1 MDRREVGR
9 YRCVEASNLQRSRR
23 VDIQQSLRQIERPT
37 RDAVL
42 LIGLTGNI
50 ASGKSEVARIFADLG
65 ATVIDA
71 DELAREAVG
80 PGTPALA
87 AIGARWGE
95 RVLNA
100 DGSLNRAAMRAVA
113 FSNEE
118 DRKALNAIVHPAVK
132 ELRDQLVEEARRRG
146 DAVVVAA
153 IPLLYEAGLERE
165 YDRVIL
171 VDAPDDV
178 RLSRLVRR
186 RGIGAVEA
194 QRMMAAQMPAALKRD
209 RADIVIENE
218 SDLKALRR
226 SVERVWRELTAEADA

>member
-1 MDRREVGR
+1 VGR
-9 YRCVEASNLQRSRR
+9 YQCVEASNLQRSRR
-23 VDIQQSLRQIERPT
+23 VDIQPSLRQIERPT

-71 DELAREAVG
+71 DELAREAVR

-87 AIGARWGE
+87 AIGAHWGE
-95 RVLNA
+95 RVLNP

-113 FSNEE
+113 FSNEA

-132 ELRDQLVEEARRRG
+132 QLRDRLVDEARRRG

-153 IPLLYEAGLERE
+153 IPLLYEAGLERD
-165 YDRVIL
+165 YDRVVL

-178 RLSRLVRR
+178 RLSRLVHRR
-186 RGIGAVEA
+186 AISAVEA
-194 QRMMAAQMPAALKRD
+194 QRMMAAQTPAAMKRE
-209 RADIVIENE
+209 RADFVIDNK
-218 SDLKALRR
+218 SDLEALRR
-226 SVERVWRELTAEADA
+226 SVEHVWRELTTQANE

>member
-1 MDRREVGR
+1 M
-9 YRCVEASNLQRSRR
+9 
-23 VDIQQSLRQIERPT
+23 
-37 RDAVL
+37 L

-50 ASGKSEVARIFADLG
+50 ASGKTEVARIFADLG

-71 DELAREAVG
+71 DELAREAVS

-87 AIGARWGE
+87 AIAAHWGE
-95 RVLNA
+95 RVLNP

-113 FSNEE
+113 FSNEV
-118 DRKALNAIVHPAVK
+118 DRKTLNAIVHPAVK
-132 ELRDQLVEEARRRG
+132 QLRDQLVEEARRRG
-146 DAVVVAA
+146 DPVVVAA
-153 IPLLYEAGLERE
+153 IPLLYEAGLERD

-171 VDAPDDV
+171 VDAPDDI

-194 QRMMAAQMPAALKRD
+194 QRMMAAQMPAATKRA
-209 RADIVIENE
+209 RADVVIENE

-226 SVERVWRELTAEADA
+226 SVERVWRELTTQAGE

>member
-1 MDRREVGR
+1 M
-9 YRCVEASNLQRSRR
+9 
-23 VDIQQSLRQIERPT
+23 
-37 RDAVL
+37 L

-50 ASGKSEVARIFADLG
+50 ASGKTEVARIFADLG

-71 DELAREAVG
+71 DELAREAVS

-87 AIGARWGE
+87 AIGAHWGE
-95 RVLNA
+95 RVLNP

-113 FSNEE
+113 FSNEA

-132 ELRDQLVEEARRRG
+132 QLRDQLVEEARRRG
-146 DAVVVAA
+146 DTVVVAA
-153 IPLLYEAGLERE
+153 IPLLYETGLERE

-178 RLSRLVRR
+178 RLSRLVHR
-186 RGIGAVEA
+186 RGIGAEEA
-194 QRMMAAQMPAALKRD
+194 QRMMAAQMPAAMKRE

-226 SVERVWRELTAEADA
+226 SVERVWRDLTAQAEA

>member
-1 MDRREVGR
+1 M
-9 YRCVEASNLQRSRR
+9 
-23 VDIQQSLRQIERPT
+23 
-37 RDAVL
+37 L

-50 ASGKSEVARIFADLG
+50 ASGKTEVARIFADLG

-87 AIGARWGE
+87 AIAAHWGE
-95 RVLNA
+95 RVLNP

-113 FSNEE
+113 FSNEG
-118 DRKALNAIVHPAVK
+118 DRQTLNAIVHPAVK
-132 ELRDQLVEEARRRG
+132 QLRDQLVEGARRRG
-146 DAVVVAA
+146 DPVVIAA

-171 VDAPDDV
+171 VDAPDHV
-178 RLSRLVRR
+178 RLERLIRR
-186 RGIGAVEA
+186 RGLGSDIA
-194 QRMMAAQMPAALKRD
+194 QRMMAAQMPAALKRA

-226 SVERVWRELTAEADA
+226 SVERVWRGLAMEASE

>member
-1 MDRREVGR
+1 M
-9 YRCVEASNLQRSRR
+9 
-23 VDIQQSLRQIERPT
+23 
-37 RDAVL
+37 L

-50 ASGKSEVARIFADLG
+50 ASGKTEVARIFADLG

-71 DELAREAVG
+71 DELAREAVS

-87 AIGARWGE
+87 AIGAKWGG
-95 RVLNA
+95 RVLNP

-113 FSNEE
+113 FSNEA

-132 ELRDQLVEEARRRG
+132 QLRDHLVEEARRRG
-146 DAVVVAA
+146 DPVVIAA

-171 VDAPDDV
+171 VDAPDHV
-178 RLSRLVRR
+178 RLSRLIRR
-186 RGIGAVEA
+186 RGLGSDIA
-194 QRMMAAQMPAALKRD
+194 QRMMAAQMPTALKRE
-209 RADIVIENE
+209 RADVVIENE

-226 SVERVWRELTAEADA
+226 SVERVWRELTLQAGE

>member
-1 MDRREVGR
+1 M
-9 YRCVEASNLQRSRR
+9 
-23 VDIQQSLRQIERPT
+23 
-37 RDAVL
+37 L

-50 ASGKSEVARIFADLG
+50 ASGKTEVARIFADLG

-71 DELAREAVG
+71 DELAREAVS

-87 AIGARWGE
+87 AIGAHWGE
-95 RVLNA
+95 RVLNP

-113 FSNEE
+113 FANEA
-118 DRKALNAIVHPAVK
+118 DRLALNAIVHPAVK
-132 ELRDQLVEEARRRG
+132 QLRDQLVEEARRRG

-186 RGIGAVEA
+186 RGIGAAEA
-194 QRMMAAQMPAALKRD
+194 QRMMAAQMPASLKRA
-209 RADIVIENE
+209 RADVVIENE

-226 SVERVWRELTAEADA
+226 SVERVWHELTAQASDDGRPSAS

>member
-1 MDRREVGR
+1 M
-9 YRCVEASNLQRSRR
+9 
-23 VDIQQSLRQIERPT
+23 
-37 RDAVL
+37 L

-50 ASGKSEVARIFADLG
+50 ASGKTEVARIFADLG

-71 DELAREAVG
+71 DELAREAVR

-87 AIGARWGE
+87 AIGAQWGE
-95 RVLNA
+95 RVLNP

-113 FSNEE
+113 FSNEA

-153 IPLLYEAGLERE
+153 IPLLYEAGLERD
-165 YDRVIL
+165 YDRVVL

-178 RLSRLVRR
+178 RLSRLVHG
-186 RGIGAVEA
+186 RGIGADEA
-194 QRMMAAQMPAALKRD
+194 RRMMAAQMPAAMKRA
-209 RADIVIENE
+209 RADIVIANE

-226 SVERVWRELTAEADA
+226 SVERVWRELTTQADE